1 MYLVFLLS
9 FTKDEY
15 SVLNDFL
22 IKWSVQIVRDRRWK
36 EVTAVFNFPSTATNA
51 SFVLRKYY
59 NSLLLHYEQIYYFKA
74 QAWNPLSSG
83 VPREHLLLIYIYPV
97 KLFIF
102 IIQPFFHRYI
112 TESFHDTLSCSKGRN

>member
-83 VPREHLLLIYIYPV
+83 APREHLL
-97 KLFIF
+97 
-102 IIQPFFHRYI
+102 PFTY
-112 TESFHDTLSCSKGRN
+112 TL